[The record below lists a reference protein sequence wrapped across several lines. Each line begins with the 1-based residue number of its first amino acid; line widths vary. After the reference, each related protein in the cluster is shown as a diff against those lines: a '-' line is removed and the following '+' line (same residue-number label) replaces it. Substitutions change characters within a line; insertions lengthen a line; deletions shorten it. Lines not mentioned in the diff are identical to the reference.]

1 MTTKE
6 PVALGALVQMV
17 LNAILT
23 GLTEFNVIDFT
34 GNQTAYLYGAV
45 NVVMVVF
52 IAFKTRAVVYSPY
65 TIREAMA
72 PSPET
77 LGRPPA

>member
-1 MTTKE
+1 MNAKE
-6 PVALGALVQMV
+6 PVALGALVQMA
-17 LNAILT
+17 LNAVLT

-45 NVVMVVF
+45 NTIMVIF
-52 IAFKTRAVVYSPY
+52 LAIKTRSVVYSPY